1 MNTRY
6 ITSRPPLA
14 RLWRK
19 APLPFVT
26 LAIGMLASYLPG
38 LFPGGVGVKL
48 TYLGWIVPLLGCGV
62 VVLLHHRRI
71 SFPLWLWLP
80 WTLWVSVYVLFASAD
95 NALQRS
101 VMLLTPLVVGAG
113 FSTLRVDA
121 PLIEKFRL
129 WLSRF
134 FWVFIAAAGVTTGL
148 LVAGQL
154 YGASGFAAGSITA
167 SLLAAWFAARY
178 AGGDV
183 RALGYWA
190 VLALVPVLAN
200 TRTGMV
206 AVALTL
212 PLTLAPL
219 SMKKR
224 LIAVAVLVVAGLLVF
239 QSERI
244 QSKMFFSGQGTLSD
258 AVSGVVDL
266 FSGEKAA
273 SGDFVTSGRK
283 SMNDVLVARLDR
295 AYWFGHGANTTEAI
309 SLAIAGV
316 THPHNDW
323 LKVRYEY
330 GFLGMLISAL
340 TLLAQM
346 HHALRRFRRLRS
358 SGAAIFLYVGAGAF
372 VPMAIFM
379 FSDNVMLYAAWFGN
393 LQFAMLGLG
402 YAALRS
408 AQRDDRQGAA
418 P

>member
-1 MNTRY
+1 MNTRFV
-6 ITSRPPLA
+6 SNLPPLV
-14 RLWRK
+14 RLQRK
-19 APLPFVT
+19 ASLPFIA

-38 LFPGGVGVKL
+38 LFPGGVGVNL
-48 TYLGWIVPLLGCGV
+48 SYLGWIVPLLGCGV
-62 VVLLHHRRI
+62 VVLLRHRRI

-80 WTLWVSVYVLFASAD
+80 WSIWVLVYLPFATAD

-134 FWVFIAAAGVTTGL
+134 FLVFIAVAGVTTGL

-154 YGASGFAAGSITA
+154 YGVSGFAAGSITA

-178 AGGDV
+178 AGGDQ
-183 RALGYWA
+183 RALAYWA

-206 AVALTL
+206 VVALTL

-224 LIAVAVLVVAGLLVF
+224 LIAVAVLMVVGLLVF

-244 QSKMFFSGQGTLSD
+244 QSKMFFSGQGTLLD
-258 AVSGVVDL
+258 AVSGVVDMY
-266 FSGEKAA
+266 SGQNVV
-273 SGDFVTSGRK
+273 SGDFATSGRK
-283 SMNDVLVARLDR
+283 AMNDALVAGLDQ
-295 AYWFGHGANTTEAI
+295 AYWFGYGANTTEAI
-309 SLAIAGV
+309 SLSIAGV

-323 LKVRYEY
+323 LRVRYEY
-330 GFLGMLISAL
+330 GLFGMLIFAM
-340 TLLAQM
+340 TLLVQM
-346 HHALRRFRRLRS
+346 LHALWRSRRLRT

-372 VPMAIFM
+372 IPMAIFM
-379 FSDNVMLYAAWFGN
+379 SSDNVMLYVAWFGN
-393 LQFAMLGLG
+393 LHFAMLGLG
-402 YAALRS
+402 YSALRS
-408 AQRDDRQGAA
+408 ARRDRRQGAVA
-418 P
+418 